1 MIPMRVIFLDI
12 DGVVNTLMI
21 SREPI
26 GNSRGQIKRGEFYFD
41 LCSPSDGRV
50 SNTQAVLWLEKICR
64 DNDCKIVLS
73 STWRHD
79 YALAV
84 NALYNS
90 GLSRDIKFI
99 GKTPYLGTERG
110 EEIAAFLRGHPE
122 ITSFVI
128 LDDDRD
134 MGELINHLVQ
144 TDVDA
149 GINMGTVMAVAK
161 KFEEQDKDNT

>member
-1 MIPMRVIFLDI
+1 MRVIFLDI

-26 GNSRGQIKRGEFYFD
+26 GNGRGQIKRGEFYFD

-64 DNDCKIVLS
+64 DNNCKIVLS
-73 STWRHD
+73 STWRHN

-128 LDDDRD
+128 LDDD
-134 MGELINHLVQ
+134 MGDLIEHLVK
-144 TDVDA
+144 TDVHT
-149 GINMGTVMAVAK
+149 GINMTTVMQVAK
-161 KFEEQDKDNT
+161 KFEELEAMPS

>member
-1 MIPMRVIFLDI
+1 MRVIFLDI

-26 GNSRGQIKRGEFYFD
+26 GKGLGRIKRGEFYFD

-64 DNDCKIVLS
+64 DNDCKLVLS
-73 STWRHD
+73 STWRNGH
-79 YALAV
+79 YTEAI

-128 LDDDRD
+128 LDDDSD
-134 MGELINHLVQ
+134 MGDLIEHLVK
-144 TDVDA
+144 TDVYT
-149 GINMGTVMAVAK
+149 GINMTTVMQVAK
-161 KFEEQDKDNT
+161 KFEELEATPS

>member
-1 MIPMRVIFLDI
+1 MRVIFLDI

-26 GNSRGQIKRGEFYFD
+26 GQGSGRIKRGEFYFD

-64 DNDCKIVLS
+64 DNNCKLVLS
-73 STWRHD
+73 STWRNGH
-79 YALAV
+79 YV
-84 NALYNS
+84 ETINALYNS

-110 EEIAAFLRGHPE
+110 EEIAAFLREHPE

-134 MGELINHLVQ
+134 MGKLINHLIQ
-144 TDVDA
+144 TDINA
-149 GINMGTVMAVAK
+149 GINMGTVMAVAE

>member
-1 MIPMRVIFLDI
+1 
-12 DGVVNTLMI
+12 MI

-26 GNSRGQIKRGEFYFD
+26 GQGLGRIKRGEFYFD

-64 DNDCKIVLS
+64 DNNCKLVLS
-73 STWRHD
+73 STWRNGH
-79 YALAV
+79 YV
-84 NALYNS
+84 ETINALYNS

-110 EEIAAFLRGHPE
+110 EEIAAFLREHPE

-134 MGELINHLVQ
+134 MGKLINHLVQ
-144 TDVDA
+144 TDIDA
-149 GINMGTVMAVAK
+149 GINMGTVMAVAE